1 MDFVDVQVMKI
12 GLQQSLY
19 PFPNTDGSTSVYQF
33 INTEGDIIT
42 GDTATLNILNDPLS
56 ERFVDPTD
64 PIDII
69 VIDLMNLCTIDV
81 HNLGSDDNDLGIYNI
96 DNINQDVDCDNYGG
110 YKENAHLIRKP
121 NDSSQNNIE
130 YCCKT

>member
-1 MDFVDVQVMKI
+1 MD
-12 GLQQSLY
+12 
-19 PFPNTDGSTSVYQF
+19 P
-33 INTEGDIIT
+33 IN
-42 GDTATLNILNDPLS
+42 
-56 ERFVDPTD
+56 

-69 VIDLMNLCTIDV
+69 VSDNEDEIDV

-121 NDSSQNNIE
+121 NDSQNNIE
-130 YCCKT
+130 YCCKTPGGHLPI